1 MATRPPNFFIVG
13 AAKSGTTSVARY
25 LEEHP
30 QVYMSPIKEPSYF
43 ARDMI
48 ENLEVPGWTH
58 NQRGLERY
66 LNGPMSGR
74 RGGCVLEWEAY
85 LKLFRNVSN
94 EIAIGEAST
103 AYLISPEAP
112 ADIRAAVPHARII
125 VVLRSPIERAFSTY
139 LMFCRNGRLRASF
152 SDVIRS
158 DVSDRLYIWRRKM
171 LESRKIAPGFER
183 FLNTFPRKQVRW
195 YFYEDLSCEPLA
207 VMQRIYEF
215 LGVDP
220 TFRPDV
226 NRRYNEEMRPKAP
239 VLHYAAY
246 AAGLWKIA
254 GHVVPRRMRPTLR
267 RFVFKAGPA
276 TRPSIEDRA
285 ILADYFKEDVDRLS
299 QLVQKDL
306 SHWLR
311 IDG

>member
-48 ENLEVPGWTH
+48 DSLDLPGWTR
-58 NQRGLERY
+58 NQKGLERY
-66 LNGPMSGR
+66 LNGPMSSR

-85 LKLFRNVSN
+85 LKLFRKVGS

-103 AYLISPEAP
+103 VYLISPGAP
-112 ADIRAAVPHARII
+112 ADIRAAIPHARII

-139 LMFCRNGRLRASF
+139 LMFCRNGRLRARF

-158 DVSDRLYIWRRKM
+158 NAVESLSNWRRM
-171 LESRKIAPGFER
+171 ILETRRIAPGFER
-183 FLNTFPRKQVRW
+183 FLNTFPRNQIRW
-195 YFYEDLSCEPLA
+195 YFHEELTSDPLA
-207 VMQRIYEF
+207 VMRRIYEF

-220 TFRPDV
+220 GFRPDV
-226 NRRYNEEMRPKAP
+226 GRRYNEEMLPKVP
-239 VLHYAAY
+239 MLHYAAY

-254 GHVVPRRMRPTLR
+254 DRVVPRNARPVLR
-267 RFVFKAGPA
+267 RFIFRSGAVSQ
-276 TRPSIEDRA
+276 PSREDRA
-285 ILADYFKEDVDRLS
+285 ILADYFRDDVSHLS
-299 QLVQKDL
+299 QLVSRDL

-311 IDG
+311 ID